1 MPPPRLSVWVSLLP
15 VRGLRG
21 PVKALDEGLGERTEG
36 VLSEPFFSCDGSNV
50 EADRG
55 GPAVEGSN
63 ARSRSSNAGKRC
75 STVRS
80 TLGAFDC
87 ACGRGESECRQD
99 VEVDGAGDGP
109 FDDNRGEGEGRG
121 ELPADVYVVPLPG
134 TVKLAE
140 DDSGPDPPALVPVL
154 AF

>member
-1 MPPPRLSVWVSLLP
+1 MSLLP
-15 VRGLRG
+15 VRGLLG
-21 PVKALDEGLGERTEG
+21 PVNALGEGLGESMEE
-36 VLSEPFFSCDGSNV
+36 VLNELFFSCDGSKA
-50 EADRG
+50 EAGGG

-75 STVRS
+75 SAVRS

-87 ACGRGESECRQD
+87 ACGRDGRQD
-99 VEVDGAGDGP
+99 DEADGAGDGP
-109 FDDNRGEGEGRG
+109 LEDNRGEGEGRG